1 MGVVIER
8 FEEIDCR
15 SSQTDIET
23 IGFHKT
29 DLDSKIRFIE
39 RPSKSPALNIIP
51 QIPHRRPKTLTIDD
65 RLIPISSTHNIPK
78 TTLLTPYSNTLTG
91 QANLKI
97 SKHRSIIANIK
108 INNKIYNDIIY
119 LYYPIANTDDW
130 IRKIYYAKHIGVV
143 KFEEENGRVWE
154 LIRHKVK
161 Q

>member
-29 DLDSKIRFIE
+29 DLDSKIGFIE

-51 QIPHRRPKTLTIDD
+51 QIPHRRPKTLTLDD

-78 TTLLTPYSNTLTG
+78 TTLLTPNSNTLTG

-108 INNKIYNDIIY
+108 INNKIQSIGEINVENTIDI
-119 LYYPIANTDDW
+119 
-130 IRKIYYAKHIGVV
+130 
-143 KFEEENGRVWE
+143 EEEK
-154 LIRHKVK
+154 LT
-161 Q
+161 